1 MILEAVFD
9 LIAAF
14 IKLIFGF
21 INLPDLP
28 DRISSIIN
36 QLFDAIEGSLG
47 LLSIFIDFDVLRIL
61 LPVLLVV
68 INFDEVYKFVMFIV
82 RKIPFLGIK

>member
-28 DRISSIIN
+28 DKISSIIN
-36 QLFDAIEGSLG
+36 QLFNAIEGSLG